1 MLIMLSSPAILVG
14 KTLDELQNLLNQW
27 GEPAYR
33 AEQMAQWLYRRPV
46 AHVEDMSNI
55 PAKLR
60 AQLMEETILHPSKIE
75 TVRHSR
81 DKTRKYLLSLGDG
94 ELIESV
100 FIPETH
106 RTTVCISTQAGCG
119 MGCTFCATGIKGL
132 ARNLTTG
139 EMVDQILQVALDVG
153 RLPGN
158 VVFMG
163 MGEPLANYDELIK
176 TIEVINAP
184 WGLNIGIRQLTVS
197 TCGLVPGI
205 RRLGV
210 EGLGLTLAVSLHA
223 ADNGKRSQIMPVNRS
238 YGVNEL
244 MEALREYVQNT
255 SRRVTIEYALM
266 AGFND
271 GEADA
276 RKLCGLLRGLL
287 CHVNLIPVNPVRG
300 GLHTKPRFS
309 EIERF
314 QAELQRGGLTVSIRK
329 ERGEDIEAACGQLK
343 GEWEER

>member
-163 MGEPLANYDELIK
+163 MGEPLANYEELIK

-210 EGLGLTLAVSLHA
+210 EGLGLHPQYL
-223 ADNGKRSQIMPVNRS
+223 
-238 YGVNEL
+238 
-244 MEALREYVQNT
+244 
-255 SRRVTIEYALM
+255 
-266 AGFND
+266 
-271 GEADA
+271 
-276 RKLCGLLRGLL
+276 
-287 CHVNLIPVNPVRG
+287 NLTNVR
-300 GLHTKPRFS
+300 
-309 EIERF
+309 
-314 QAELQRGGLTVSIRK
+314 
-329 ERGEDIEAACGQLK
+329 
-343 GEWEER
+343 